1 MGMPIFFLL
10 ENKTKE
16 KNKVFFPHIFD
27 HCNYPDSIS
36 TNTKRILRLLQQ
48 F

>member
-16 KNKVFFPHIFD
+16 KNKVFFLYVPHIFD
-27 HCNYPDSIS
+27 HCNYPDSTSI
-36 TNTKRILRLLQQ
+36 TTKLLL
-48 F
+48 